1 MSCCGSH
8 GHEEMP
14 KEEENANKDTTG
26 HENHK
31 DGLRPTAPSA
41 GHQDSHKSC
50 GCGGGG
56 NWMFMLMV
64 GVLLGFLVL
73 DYLLR

>member
-8 GHEEMP
+8 GHE
-14 KEEENANKDTTG
+14 KELNEEQNANIETIG
-26 HENHK
+26 HENHE
-31 DGLRPTAPSA
+31 DGLRPAASSP

-56 NWMFMLMV
+56 NWMFMLIV
-64 GVLLGFLVL
+64 GVLIVVLVL
-73 DYLLR
+73 DYLVR